1 MKTITFLFAASLSV
15 ASLTLH
21 ADNELEQ
28 TLNNL
33 VGSTSLSAPF
43 STQRFYQEV
52 GLKHAWD
59 ETVINELI
67 EAIERSESHGLNHKD
82 YHLAELSNPL
92 LNDVERDV
100 LATDAYLTLA
110 GHLLGGKLNPISM
123 EPTWTAKGRERD
135 LVDYLKTHLKPKQ
148 IVSSLEQL
156 APQQASYRLLRET
169 LSHYRKST
177 SHFDEKLTEG
187 PLLKP
192 NHKDPRVIILRQRF
206 NLIEPIQSP
215 TNSDIYDEQLVLA
228 VKLFQKNNNLEPDA
242 VIGPATLRE
251 LNRSPEDRI
260 NQIRVNLERSRWL
273 PKNLGQ
279 RHIMVNIANYQL
291 AANGPDSQS
300 IMYEVIVGRT
310 YRQTPVFS
318 ASMSYLVL
326 NPWWEAPAKLA
337 REDLLPKFK
346 KDPNAVNAFGY
357 HVLNNKGDKLDNQLI
372 NWHEYSAKNFP
383 FRIRQQP
390 GVLNAMGQVKL
401 MFPNQHD
408 IYLHDTPAR
417 DLFSKTRRDFSSG
430 CIRVKN
436 PIDLAQW
443 VLSDTNAWPR
453 EKIDAALDSGK
464 VTTISLKN
472 RIPVHLIYLTAIV
485 DGSSHKLRFIDD
497 VYDRDNRVLD
507 ALSAPFITGTVQ

>member
-1 MKTITFLFAASLSV
+1 MKITHFLFATGLSMASL
-15 ASLTLH
+15 ALQ
-21 ADNELEQ
+21 ADHDLEH
-28 TLNNL
+28 TLNTL
-33 VGSTSLSAPF
+33 TESRALSAPF
-43 STQRFYQEV
+43 TSQRFYQEAT
-52 GLKHAWD
+52 LTRAWD
-59 ETVINELI
+59 EIVLSELLD
-67 EAIERSESHGLNHKD
+67 AIKRSDSHGLNHND
-82 YHLAELSNPL
+82 YHFEELSDPL
-92 LNDVERDV
+92 LNEFERDV

-110 GHLLGGKLNPISM
+110 GHLLGGKLNPVSV

-135 LVDYLKTHLKPKQ
+135 LVDYLKTHIQPTQ
-148 IVSSLEQL
+148 IAPSLEQL
-156 APQQASYRLLRET
+156 APQQTSYRLLRET
-169 LSHYRKST
+169 LSHYRKKNA
-177 SHFDEKLTEG
+177 HFDEKIPDG

-192 NHKDPRVIILRQRF
+192 NQQDPRVSLLRQRF

-215 TNSDIYDEQLVLA
+215 NNSDLYDEQLVLA
-228 VKLFQKNNNLEPDA
+228 IKRFQKNNNLEPDA

-251 LNRSPEDRI
+251 LNRSPDDRI
-260 NQIRVNLERSRWL
+260 NQIRVNLERWRWL
-273 PKNLGQ
+273 PENLGQ

-300 IMYEVIVGRT
+300 IIHEVIIGRT

-346 KDPNAVNAFGY
+346 KDPNVVNTFGY

-372 NWHEYSAKNFP
+372 NWHEYNSKNFP

-390 GVLNAMGQVKL
+390 GILNAMGQVKL

-436 PIDLAQW
+436 PIDLVQW

-453 EKIDAALDSGK
+453 EKINTAVDSGK
-464 VTTISLKN
+464 ETTVSLKN
-472 RIPVHLIYLTAIV
+472 RIPVHLIYLTVIV
-485 DGSSHKLRFIDD
+485 EDSTNYVRFIDD
-497 VYDRDNRVLD
+497 VYDRDKRVLD
-507 ALSAPFITGTVQ
+507 ALSTPFSAGSVQ

>member
-1 MKTITFLFAASLSV
+1 M

-21 ADNELEQ
+21 AKNELAQ

-43 STQRFYQEV
+43 STQRFYHEV
-52 GLKHAWD
+52 ALNRAWD
-59 ETVINELI
+59 KVALQELI
-67 EAIERSESHGLNHKD
+67 DAIERSDSHGLIHND
-82 YHLAELSNPL
+82 YHFAELSNPL
-92 LNDVERDV
+92 INDVERDV

-135 LVDYLKTHLKPKQ
+135 LVDYLKTHLQPKQ
-148 IVSSLEQL
+148 IASSLEQL
-156 APQQASYRLLRET
+156 APQQSSYRLLRER
-169 LSHYRKST
+169 LSYYRNNISQL
-177 SHFDEKLTEG
+177 DEKLSEG

-192 NHKDPRVIILRQRF
+192 ANKDPRVINLRQRI
-206 NLIEPIQSP
+206 NLIEPIQNP
-215 TNSDIYDEQLVLA
+215 NNSDIYDEQLVLA
-228 VKLFQKNNNLEPDA
+228 VKRFQKNNNLEPDA

-260 NQIRVNLERSRWL
+260 DQIRVNLERLRWL
-273 PKNLGQ
+273 PENLGQ
-279 RHIMVNIANYQL
+279 RHILVNIANYQL
-291 AANGPDSQS
+291 AANGPDDQS
-300 IMYEVIVGRT
+300 LKFEVIVGRT
-310 YRQTPVFS
+310 YRQTPVFT

-357 HVLNNKGDKLDNQLI
+357 HVLNNKGEKLDNQLI
-372 NWHEYSAKNFP
+372 NWHEYSAKKFP

-401 MFPNQHD
+401 MLPNQHD

-417 DLFSKTRRDFSSG
+417 ELFSKTRRDFSSG

-436 PIDLAQW
+436 PIDLVQW
-443 VLSDTNAWPR
+443 VLSETHAWPR
-453 EKIDAALDSGK
+453 EKIDVALNSGK
-464 VTTISLKN
+464 ETTISLKN

-485 DGSSHKLRFIDD
+485 EDSTDKVRFIDD
-497 VYDRDNRVLD
+497 IYDR
-507 ALSAPFITGTVQ
+507 